1 MAKFNLQNQ
10 VKTDITVHK
19 TTAAY
24 MVDFALPED
33 VKDTLPAS
41 EVSAINGVFCVSYY
55 DMPQLGDIVIH
66 KGHKW
71 QVIERQIPVTRWHDT
86 RSKKQI
92 PTLRVAYLGKV
103 SEFVAGHS

>member
-1 MAKFNLQNQ
+1 MAKFDLE
-10 VKTDITVHK
+10 KPTATAITVHK

-24 MVDFALPED
+24 MVDFALPEE
-33 VKDTLPAS
+33 VKDALTAT

-55 DMPQLGDIVIH
+55 DVPMVGDVVIH

-71 QVIERQIPVTRWHDT
+71 QVTERQITVTRWHDT

-92 PTLRVAYLGKV
+92 PTLRVQYLGT
-103 SEFVAGHS
+103 A

>member
-1 MAKFNLQNQ
+1 MAKFDLE
-10 VKTDITVHK
+10 KPTATAITVHK

-24 MVDFALPED
+24 MVDFALPEE
-33 VKDTLPAS
+33 VKDTLTAT

-55 DMPQLGDIVIH
+55 DVPMVGDVVIH

-71 QVIERQIPVTRWHDT
+71 QVTERQITVTRWHDT

-92 PTLRVAYLGKV
+92 PTLRVQYLGT
-103 SEFVAGHS
+103 A